1 MKKNNKVRFGV
12 IGVGARGYSMITD
25 VILTFDDAD
34 VTAVC
39 DLYSDR
45 SERAASTVAEKRG
58 HPVFATTDYREVLKR
73 DDVDVIYVAT
83 YWETHIEVGIAA
95 MEAGKTVGIEVGGA
109 YTVEQLYKLVDTY
122 ERTGTPFMFM
132 ENCCFGEGELL
143 ATSMARAGKFGKI
156 VHCKG
161 AYAHDLRGEIAN
173 GNINRHYRLRN
184 YMSRNCDN
192 YPTHDLGP
200 IAKLLNI
207 NRGNKMLTLVSVAS
221 RSDGLRQYID
231 ENKLYEQD
239 EALKNAEF
247 KQGDIINTIITC
259 AGGETILLTLD
270 TTLPRYYTR
279 DFTVRGTKG
288 FYEQTPNIVLLDR
301 GVDPCHNSVKYY
313 RDELDNAKEYY
324 SEYLPAE
331 WTDISD
337 ETKQLGHGGMDHI
350 LIRKFMDCFL
360 NNEEMPIDVYD
371 AASWMVITALSE
383 KSISEGGAPQF
394 IPDFTRGQWTMRKP
408 KDVLKLP
415 Y

>member
-1 MKKNNKVRFGV
+1 MKKNNVRFGV
-12 IGVGARGYSMITD
+12 IGLGARGYSMIND

-34 VTAVC
+34 ITAVC
-39 DLYSDR
+39 DLYADR
-45 SERAASTVAEKRG
+45 CEHAASLIKEKRG
-58 HPVFATTDYREVLKR
+58 HDVFATTDYNELLKR
-73 DDVDVIYVAT
+73 SDVDVIYVAT
-83 YWETHIEVGIAA
+83 YWETHVQVAIAA
-95 MEAGKTVGIEVGGA
+95 MEAGKTVGMEVGGA
-109 YTVEQLYKLVDTY
+109 YTVEELFKLVDAY
-122 ERTGTPFMFM
+122 ERTKTPFMFM
-132 ENCCFGEGELL
+132 ENCCFGEDELL
-143 ATSMARAGKFGKI
+143 ATSMTRAGKFGKI

-161 AYAHDLRGEIAN
+161 AYAHDLRWEIAC

-184 YMSRNCDN
+184 YMTRNCDN
-192 YPTHDLGP
+192 YPTHDIGP

-221 RSDGLRQYID
+221 CSAGVREFID
-231 ENKLYEQD
+231 DNKLYERD
-239 EALKNAEF
+239 ETLKNAEF

-288 FYEQTPNIVLLDR
+288 FYEQTPNIVFFES
-301 GVDPCHNSVKYY
+301 GTEHWKSVEYY
-313 RDELDNAKEYY
+313 KKALDNAKEYY
-324 SEYLPAE
+324 SEYLPPE
-331 WTDISD
+331 WTDISE

-360 NNEEMPIDVYD
+360 NKEEMPIDVYD

-383 KSISEGGAPQF
+383 KSISEGGAPQS
-394 IPDFTRGQWTMRKP
+394 IPDFTNGMWTLRKP